1 MEETLHIEL
10 CEMKDEMDFEW
21 YETKV
26 YKICYHN
33 IHGKHTNEKR
43 LLNFHSEAF
52 AEREGFYTTLPT
64 SVTR

>member
-33 IHGKHTNEKR
+33 IQ
-43 LLNFHSEAF
+43 FPWQA
-52 AEREGFYTTLPT
+52 Y
-64 SVTR
+64 

>member
-1 MEETLHIEL
+1 
-10 CEMKDEMDFEW
+10 MDLEW

-43 LLNFHSEAF
+43 LLNFHSEVL
-52 AEREGFYTTLPT
+52 AEREGFEPPVPCGTPVFKTGVFDHSTISPYK
-64 SVTR
+64 